1 MNSVNRKRKI
11 IFFYIGILVSINLIY
26 GAALKTDEDIFDRI
40 NRNFDIFGKVY
51 KEVSLNYVDNLD
63 VDKFMRAGI
72 DGMLGTLDPYT
83 VYYDENN
90 RNEIE
95 LITSG
100 KYGGIGITIELR
112 DSVLFVSD
120 VMTGY
125 EAEKKG
131 LRHGDKILEIDGISL
146 SGMKLE
152 NIRKMVRGQPGST
165 LRFKVERG
173 SDVIN
178 FELIRQEIILKNIPF
193 YGYIGDESDGIAY
206 IKLDRFTNTSENEV
220 ENALKTF
227 KSNGNLKGVVFDLRN
242 NGGGLLEAAIGILNK
257 FVTRNSLLLI
267 TKGREKNSENKFF
280 SKQDPLIPPEIP
292 LVVLINKNTAS
303 ASEIV
308 SGAIQDLD
316 RGVIIGSRSFG
327 KGLVQQIRDLSYG
340 SKLKI
345 TMQRYF
351 TPSGRWIQ
359 EKNYFK
365 ENKYGVFSN
374 FESFNQTNFKT
385 LNGRIVK
392 ANGGIS
398 PDIEIKPGEES
409 EIYLALYQKDMFFK
423 FANYYLA
430 NNPGI
435 KSFTISDEIFN
446 EFKEFIKSEGFD
458 FHSDADKKIEDL
470 KLIADKKN
478 YSQEYYEFLLKLK
491 DDLQKE
497 EAKEIDKTSDEIK
510 SAIERE
516 INKRILNEDERVKAS
531 LINDKAIIEAIKII
545 KTPSEYNSLLN
556 KK

>member
-1 MNSVNRKRKI
+1 MDFKNRKRNI
-11 IFFYIGILVSINLIY
+11 VLFYIGILVSINLIY
-26 GAALKTDEDIFDRI
+26 GAALKTDEDVFDRI

-51 KEVSLNYVDNLD
+51 REVSLNYVDNLD

-72 DGMLGTLDPYT
+72 EGMLGTLDPYT

-112 DSVLFVSD
+112 DSIVFVSD
-120 VMTGY
+120 VLTGY

-131 LRHGDKILEIDGISL
+131 LRHGDKITEIDGISL
-146 SGMKLE
+146 NGMKLE

-165 LRFKVERG
+165 LKFKVERG
-173 SDVIN
+173 SDIIN
-178 FELIRQEIILKNIPF
+178 FELTRQEIILKNIPF

-227 KSNGNLKGVVFDLRN
+227 KTKGNLKGVVFDLRN

-280 SKQDPLIPPEIP
+280 SKQDPLIPNEIP

-374 FESFNQTNFKT
+374 IEGFNQTNFKT

-398 PDIEIKPGEES
+398 PDIEIKPEEES
-409 EIYLALYQKDMFFK
+409 EIYFALYQKDMFFK
-423 FANYYLA
+423 FANYFLA
-430 NNPGI
+430 KNPGI
-435 KSFTISDEIFN
+435 NSFSITDDIFN
-446 EFKEFIKSEGFD
+446 DFKEFIKSEGFD
-458 FHSDADKKIEDL
+458 FQSEADKKIEDL

-478 YSQEYYEFLLKLK
+478 YSNEYYEFLVRLK
-491 DDLQKE
+491 DDLQRE

-510 SAIERE
+510 YAIERE

-531 LINDKAIIEAIKII
+531 LRNDKAIIEAIRII

-556 KK
+556 K

>member
-1 MNSVNRKRKI
+1 MNFLNRKRKI
-11 IFFYIGILVSINLIY
+11 VFFYLSILFSINIIY
-26 GAALKTDEDIFDRI
+26 GAALKTDEDVFDRI

-51 KEVSLNYVDNLD
+51 KEVSLNYVDNID

-72 DGMLGTLDPYT
+72 EGMLGTLDPYT
-83 VYYDENN
+83 VYYDETN

-112 DSVLFVSD
+112 DSIVFVSD

-131 LRHGDKILEIDGISL
+131 LRHGDKILVIDGINL

-152 NIRKMVRGQPGST
+152 SIRKMVRGQPGSAVK
-165 LRFKVERG
+165 FKVDRG
-173 SDVIN
+173 GDIIN
-178 FELIRQEIILKNIPF
+178 FELIRQEIILKNIPY
-193 YGYIGDESDGIAY
+193 YGYAGEESDGIAY

-227 KSNGNLKGVVFDLRN
+227 KAKGNLKGVIFDLRN
-242 NGGGLLEAAIGILNK
+242 NGGGLLESAIGILNK
-257 FVTRNSLLLI
+257 FVARNSLLLI

-280 SKQDPLIPPEIP
+280 SKQEPLIPEDIP
-292 LVVLINKNTAS
+292 LVILINKNTAS

-345 TMQRYF
+345 TMQRYY

-374 FESFNQTNFKT
+374 IEGFNQTNFKT
-385 LNGRIVK
+385 LNGRTVK

-398 PDIEIKPGEES
+398 PDIEITPEEES
-409 EIYLALYQKDMFFK
+409 EIYMALYQKDMFFK
-423 FANYYLA
+423 FANYYLS

-435 KSFTISDEIFN
+435 KSFTMSDKIFN
-446 EFKEFIKSEGFD
+446 EFKDFIKSEGFD
-458 FHSDADKKIEDL
+458 FKSEADKKIEEL
-470 KLIADKKN
+470 KLIADRKN
-478 YSQEYYEFLLKLK
+478 YSKEYYEFLSKLK
-491 DDLQKE
+491 DDLQTE
-497 EAKEIDKTSDEIK
+497 EAKEIDKVSEEIK
-510 SAIERE
+510 LAIEKE

-531 LINDKAIIEAIKII
+531 LNNDKAVTEAIRII
-545 KTPSEYNSLLN
+545 KTPLEYNSILN
-556 KK
+556 RK

>member
-1 MNSVNRKRKI
+1 MNLINRKRKI
-11 IFFYIGILVSINLIY
+11 VVFYLSILVSINLIY
-26 GAALKTDEDIFDRI
+26 GAALKTDEDVFDRI

-72 DGMLGTLDPYT
+72 EGMLGTLDPYT

-112 DSVLFVSD
+112 DSVVFVSD
-120 VMTGY
+120 VLTGY

-131 LRHGDKILEIDGISL
+131 LKHGDKILEIDGISL

-152 NIRKMVRGQPGST
+152 NIRKMVRGQPGSA

-173 SDVIN
+173 GEIIN
-178 FELIRQEIILKNIPF
+178 FELIRQEIILKNIPY
-193 YGYIGDESDGIAY
+193 YGYIGEESEGIAY

-227 KSNGNLKGVVFDLRN
+227 KSSGNLKGVVFDLRN

-280 SKQDPLIPPEIP
+280 SKQDPLIPNEIP
-292 LVVLINKNTAS
+292 LVILINKNTAS

-365 ENKYGVFSN
+365 ENKFGVFSN
-374 FESFNQTNFKT
+374 IEGFNQTTFKT

-398 PDIEIKPGEES
+398 PDIEIQPEEES
-409 EIYLALYQKDMFFK
+409 EIFMALYQKDMFFK

-430 NNPGI
+430 NNPGT
-435 KSFTISDEIFN
+435 KSFAITDNIFN
-446 EFKEFIKSEGFD
+446 EFKDFIKTEGFE
-458 FHSDADKKIEDL
+458 FQSEADKKIEDL

-478 YSQEYYEFLLKLK
+478 YSQEYYEFLSRLK

-516 INKRILNEDERVKAS
+516 INKRILNEDERVKVS
-531 LINDKAIIEAIKII
+531 LNNDKAIIEAIRII
-545 KTPSEYNSLLN
+545 KTPTEYNSLLN

>member
-1 MNSVNRKRKI
+1 MNFINRKRKI
-11 IFFYIGILVSINLIY
+11 VFFYLSILVSINLIY
-26 GAALKTDEDIFDRI
+26 GAALKTDEDVFDRI

-51 KEVSLNYVDNLD
+51 KEVSLNYVDNID

-72 DGMLGTLDPYT
+72 EGMLSTLDPYT

-100 KYGGIGITIELR
+100 KYGGIGITIEIR
-112 DSVLFVSD
+112 DSLVFISD

-131 LRHGDKILEIDGISL
+131 LRHGDKILEIDGINL
-146 SGMKLE
+146 SGVKLE
-152 NIRKMVRGQPGST
+152 NIRKMVRGQPGSAV
-165 LRFKVERG
+165 RIKVERG
-173 SDVIN
+173 GDIIN
-178 FELIRQEIILKNIPF
+178 FELIRQEIMLKNIPY
-193 YGYIGDESDGIAY
+193 YGYAGEESDGIAY

-220 ENALKTF
+220 ENTLKTF
-227 KSNGNLKGVVFDLRN
+227 KANGNLKGVIFDLRN
-242 NGGGLLEAAIGILNK
+242 NGGGLLESAIGILNK
-257 FVTRNSLLLI
+257 FVAKNSLLLI

-280 SKQDPLIPPEIP
+280 SKQEPLIPEDIP
-292 LVVLINKNTAS
+292 LVILINKNTAS

-374 FESFNQTNFKT
+374 IGEFNQTNFKT

-398 PDIEIKPGEES
+398 PDIEIKPEEES
-409 EIYLALYQKDMFFK
+409 EIYMALYQKDMFFK
-423 FANYYLA
+423 FANYYLS

-435 KSFTISDEIFN
+435 KSFTATDKIFN
-446 EFKEFIKSEGFD
+446 EFKEFIKSEGFE
-458 FHSDADKKIEDL
+458 FNSEADKKIEEL
-470 KLIADKKN
+470 KSIAERKN
-478 YSQEYYEFLLKLK
+478 YSNEYYEFLLKFK
-491 DDLQKE
+491 DNLQKE
-497 EAKEIDKTSDEIK
+497 EAQEIDKTSEEIK
-510 SAIERE
+510 LAIERE

-531 LINDKAIIEAIKII
+531 LKNDKAVIEAIRII
-545 KTPSEYNSLLN
+545 KTPNEYKTILN

>member
-1 MNSVNRKRKI
+1 MNFLNRKRKI
-11 IFFYIGILVSINLIY
+11 VFFYLSILFSINIIY
-26 GAALKTDEDIFDRI
+26 GAALKTDEDVFDRI

-51 KEVSLNYVDNLD
+51 KEVSLNYVDNID

-72 DGMLGTLDPYT
+72 EGMLGTLDPYT
-83 VYYDENN
+83 VYYDETN

-112 DSVLFVSD
+112 DSIVFVSD

-131 LRHGDKILEIDGISL
+131 LRHGDKILEIDGINL

-152 NIRKMVRGQPGST
+152 SIRKMVRGQPGSAVK
-165 LRFKVERG
+165 FKVDRG
-173 SDVIN
+173 GDIIN
-178 FELIRQEIILKNIPF
+178 FELIRQEIILKNIPY
-193 YGYIGDESDGIAY
+193 YGYAGEESDGIAY

-227 KSNGNLKGVVFDLRN
+227 KAKGNLKGVIFDLRN
-242 NGGGLLEAAIGILNK
+242 NGGGLLESAIGILNK
-257 FVTRNSLLLI
+257 FVARNSLLLI

-280 SKQDPLIPPEIP
+280 SKQEPLIPEDIP
-292 LVVLINKNTAS
+292 LVILINKNTAS

-345 TMQRYF
+345 TMQRYY

-374 FESFNQTNFKT
+374 IEGFNQTNFKT
-385 LNGRIVK
+385 LNGRTVK

-398 PDIEIKPGEES
+398 PDIEITPEEES
-409 EIYLALYQKDMFFK
+409 EIYMALYQKDMFFK
-423 FANYYLA
+423 FANYYLS

-435 KSFTISDEIFN
+435 KSFTMSDKIFN
-446 EFKEFIKSEGFD
+446 EFKDFIKSEGFD
-458 FHSDADKKIEDL
+458 FKSEADKKIEEL
-470 KLIADKKN
+470 KLIADRKN
-478 YSQEYYEFLLKLK
+478 YSKEYYEFLSKLK
-491 DDLQKE
+491 DDLQTE
-497 EAKEIDKTSDEIK
+497 EAKEIDKVSEEIK
-510 SAIERE
+510 LAIEKE

-531 LINDKAIIEAIKII
+531 LNNDKAVTEAIRII
-545 KTPSEYNSLLN
+545 KTPLEYNSILN
-556 KK
+556 RK